1 MYKSNP
7 CRKAAVL
14 KFMMMQSLFC
24 ALLPEKAA
32 YPDWMCESCLTE
44 RSFFHIIKTELDKKE
59 LAMSTLVCQ
68 LIILFFVFSVV
79 GWMIEVTL
87 KYIQYHRFIN
97 RGFMIGPYCPI
108 YGSGVVAITV
118 CVGGLVGVTGS
129 VGDTFLAGFVICG
142 ALEYFTSWYMEKLFH
157 ARWWD
162 YSQKPMNLNGRV
174 WIGNLILFGIASVA
188 VVRLIDP
195 VYFGL
200 IANLSPFWLHLFA
213 ICIVVVML
221 TDFVTSHVLMN
232 IVRREIDAQ
241 EGDNTEEISHRVHE
255 LLQNRSLL
263 LRRIHEAYPE
273 LQARPRAM
281 MERLHAAEKEFKAA
295 NHRFKALVREAA
307 QAQKKEV
314 GQKFTDSARPLEEAR
329 ESLRAAKAKLHT
341 MQQKLRRHDEDE
353 L

>member
-1 MYKSNP
+1 
-7 CRKAAVL
+7 
-14 KFMMMQSLFC
+14 
-24 ALLPEKAA
+24 
-32 YPDWMCESCLTE
+32 
-44 RSFFHIIKTELDKKE
+44 
-59 LAMSTLVCQ
+59 MSTLFCQ
-68 LIILFFVFSVV
+68 LIILFFIFSIV

-87 KYIQYHRFIN
+87 KFIQYHRFIN
-97 RGFMIGPYCPI
+97 RGFLIGPYCPI

-118 CVGGLVGVTGS
+118 CVGSLVGSAGS

-188 VVRLIDP
+188 VVRIIDP
-195 VYFGL
+195 VYFRL
-200 IANLSPFWLHLFA
+200 IEKLPPLWLHVITA
-213 ICIVVVML
+213 CIILVML
-221 TDFVTSHVLMN
+221 SDYVASHLLMN

-241 EGDNTEEISHRVHE
+241 DGDNTEEISHRVHE

-281 MERLHAAEKEFKAA
+281 MERLHAAEKELKAA
-295 NHRFKALVREAA
+295 KRRFKALVREVAE
-307 QAQKKEV
+307 AQKKQV
-314 GQKFTDSARPLEEAR
+314 AQKADVARRMEEAR
-329 ESLRAAKAKLHT
+329 ESVRAAKDKLRA
-341 MQQKLRRHDEDE
+341 MQQKLRRHEDE

>member
-1 MYKSNP
+1 MP
-7 CRKAAVL
+7 ETAG
-14 KFMMMQSLFC
+14 KFDADC
-24 ALLPEKAA
+24 ARH
-32 YPDWMCESCLTE
+32 LTE
-44 RSFFHIIKTELDKKE
+44 RYFFNIIKAETDKKE
-59 LAMSTLVCQ
+59 FIMSTLVCQ
-68 LIILFFVFSVV
+68 LIILFFIFSIV

-87 KYIQYHRFIN
+87 KFIQYHRFIN
-97 RGFMIGPYCPI
+97 RGFLIGPYCPI

-118 CVGGLVGVTGS
+118 CVGSLVGSGGS

-188 VVRLIDP
+188 VVRIIDP
-195 VYFGL
+195 IYFSL
-200 IANLSPFWLHLFA
+200 IEKLPPLWLHA
-213 ICIVVVML
+213 ITACIIFVML
-221 TDFVTSHVLMN
+221 SDYVASHLLMN

-241 EGDNTEEISHRVHE
+241 DGDNTEEISHRVHE

-281 MERLHAAEKEFKAA
+281 MERLHAAEKEFKTAKR
-295 NHRFKALVREAA
+295 RFKALVREVAE
-307 QAQKKEV
+307 AQKKQV
-314 GQKFTDSARPLEEAR
+314 VQKTDVARRLDEAR
-329 ESLRAAKAKLHT
+329 ESLRAAKAKLRT
-341 MQQKLRRHDEDE
+341 MQQKLRRHEDE
-353 L
+353 M

>member
-1 MYKSNP
+1 MP
-7 CRKAAVL
+7 
-14 KFMMMQSLFC
+14 
-24 ALLPEKAA
+24 
-32 YPDWMCESCLTE
+32 
-44 RSFFHIIKTELDKKE
+44 
-59 LAMSTLVCQ
+59 TLICQ
-68 LIILFFVFSVV
+68 LIILFFIFSIV

-87 KYIQYHRFIN
+87 KYFQYHRFIN

-118 CVGGLVGVTGS
+118 CVGSLVGSAGS
-129 VGDTFLAGFVICG
+129 IGDTFLAGFFICG

-188 VVRLIDP
+188 VVRIIDP
-195 VYFGL
+195 VYFNL

-221 TDFVTSHVLMN
+221 TDLITSHVLMN

-255 LLQNRSLL
+255 LLKDRSLL

-281 MERLHAAEKEFKAA
+281 MERLHDAQKEFKAA
-295 NHRFKALVREAA
+295 NRRFKALVREAA
-307 QAQKKEV
+307 QAQKQQV
-314 GQKFTDSARPLEEAR
+314 GQKLEDSKRLEEAR
-329 ESLRAAKAKLHT
+329 EALRTAKEKLRA
-341 MQQKLRRHDEDE
+341 MQQKFRRHEDE
-353 L
+353 I